1 MIDLAA
7 ARRSKRA
14 RSKATRHAEKAR
26 GGRWSIAR
34 AYLVL
39 ATDIPHGERNVLVLD
54 GLDVE
59 TCGRSR
65 TGRRGRGQSSAPV
78 RPRRRFETCD
88 ERRGK
93 FGRRISSAS
102 LDAGDGSSCGGDLPM
117 VGMVVTISPSLSLY
131 RMVVLPAASRPTWV
145 DERKRRTGFQRS
157 HARERIPNFCRPPLE
172 SGRKTLPAR
181 TIRMRISF
189 LEKSLL
195 KSLVNVSPMVENS
208 RVGARAR
215 RR

>member
-1 MIDLAA
+1 MRVSRREGGC
-7 ARRSKRA
+7 ARRSGRRA
-14 RSKATRHAEKAR
+14 RKKKRVWHVLKPRVDRARRGSPVETRSFERHATLKAR
-26 GGRWSIAR
+26 GGWWSIAR

-39 ATDIPHGERNVLVLD
+39 ATDIPHGERDVLVLD

-59 TCGRSR
+59 ACGRSR
-65 TGRRGRGQSSAPV
+65 TERRGRGQSSAPV

-102 LDAGDGSSCGGDLPM
+102 LDAGDGSSCGGYLPM

-145 DERKRRTGFQRS
+145 DERKRTGFQRS
-157 HARERIPNFCRPPLE
+157 
-172 SGRKTLPAR
+172 
-181 TIRMRISF
+181 
-189 LEKSLL
+189 
-195 KSLVNVSPMVENS
+195 
-208 RVGARAR
+208 RA
-215 RR
+215 